1 MKEKIQA
8 WNDKYSEVKGT
19 PEFTNYLAERH
30 AKINGRWKFVGHG
43 IPSNAKEYTLKTY
56 KGTVCLVN
64 DDERYVIKDGSTDLT
79 ELFN

>member
-30 AKINGRWKFVGHG
+30 AKINGRWQFVGHG
-43 IPSNAKEYTLKTY
+43 IPSPAKDYTLKKY
-56 KGTVCLVN
+56 KGTVYLVSG
-64 DDERYVIKDGSTDLT
+64 DERYVIKSGTTDLSD
-79 ELFN
+79 LCN